1 MNELHDDQGSGDL
14 VEPRQVEAVVRL
26 LGSHEPSLDA
36 VVAGRARL
44 LAEAA
49 ATATADAPVRTAATA
64 TADAPVRTRKRRRG
78 RLVGAALSLAVAATV
93 AVVAPAMLSD
103 GTVSVVPQPTGTSS
117 PAAVPTARQ
126 ILLAAAVAVEKAR
139 ASGDY
144 WRTATVA
151 QWMLTDPTRSYVLQ
165 SERSG
170 EQWLAKRPGLQSWRI
185 RQDLGVKP
193 ATPQDEAAWRAA
205 GAPTSWRYPKNM
217 KTENLFAVPFE
228 PLEAAAGE
236 RTAERLHGK
245 WKGTAGDLAG
255 ESMTWQEVRAIPSE
269 PDKLRSYLEERVGRL
284 ELAGSGMDVEE
295 ARAHILLRDCVGII
309 SGLPASPEVRASAYR
324 ILASLPGIRAE
335 GEMTDPLGRR
345 GQALSYQEEIEPGLF
360 TQVRLVVDPGTGLLL
375 AEVRTN
381 TTKLANGRQAEL
393 RVSTSYRAIGW
404 TDERPQLP
412 THQD

>member
-14 VEPRQVEAVVRL
+14 VEPRHVEAVVRL

-49 ATATADAPVRTAATA
+49 ATTTVE
-64 TADAPVRTRKRRRG
+64 APVRTRKRRRG

-103 GTVSVVPQPTGTSS
+103 STVSVVPRPGTSS

-144 WRTATVA
+144 WRTATVTR
-151 QWMLTDPTRSYVLQ
+151 WMLTDPTRSYVLE

-170 EQWLAKRPGLQSWRI
+170 EQWLAKQSDLQSWRI

-217 KTENLFAVPFE
+217 KTENLFAVPFK

-245 WKGTAGDLAG
+245 WKGTAGDLVG
-255 ESMTWQEVRAIPSE
+255 EWMTWEEVRAIPGE
-269 PDKLRSYLEERVGRL
+269 PDKLRSYLEERIGRL

-295 ARAHILLRDCVGII
+295 ARAYILLRECVGII

-381 TTKLANGRQAEL
+381 TTRLANGREAEL
-393 RVSTSYRAIGW
+393 RVSTSYQAIGW